1 MLTVTIG
8 EKIKQL
14 RKKNDVTQEKLADY
28 LHISYQAVSKWEN
41 NTASPDI
48 SMIVPIANFFDV
60 PIDILFD
67 RDSKQQE
74 KEIEE
79 IKKEGVRL
87 GNLGLVTDRIQ
98 HWRYAVS
105 KYPKNFDCIM
115 NLAYALFSAH
125 NTGIFQKEDD
135 DKNICE
141 TIKLCEQTLED
152 CTDNTWRFGAMQ
164 LLVLIYGE
172 SGSTFHNEEKAV
184 KYACDAPNICYSQ
197 ELLLKHA
204 YGYRSEKGKEQIH
217 RNIIKF
223 TDLLTQ
229 DILLGEYNTEEQ
241 IAALKTA
248 AAIWNAVFTDGNF
261 LFYHCRLSE
270 IYRNLAINYAKQ
282 SDENG
287 VIDSLEK
294 AKRHA
299 LAYMNIPDGTQH
311 YTGIYVCK
319 ATHDKSCTS
328 KNFSETELDL
338 ISDILSK
345 SVFDFMRNS
354 ERFID
359 FEKDLYTKT
368 DA

>member
-1 MLTVTIG
+1 MTIG

-48 SMIVPIANFFDV
+48 SMIVPIANFFGV

-79 IKKEGVRL
+79 IKKEGSRL
-87 GNLGLVTDRIQ
+87 SNLGLVEDEIR
-98 HWRYAVS
+98 HWKYAVS

-248 AAIWNAVFTDGNF
+248 AVIWNAVFTDGNF

-270 IYRNLAINYAKQ
+270 IYRNLAINYARQ

-287 VIDSLEK
+287 VIESLEK
-294 AKRHA
+294 AKKHA
-299 LAYMNIPDGTQH
+299 LAYMNIPSGTQH

-319 ATHDKSCTS
+319 ATHDISCTS
-328 KNFSETELDL
+328 KNFSDTELDL
-338 ISDILSK
+338 ISGILSK